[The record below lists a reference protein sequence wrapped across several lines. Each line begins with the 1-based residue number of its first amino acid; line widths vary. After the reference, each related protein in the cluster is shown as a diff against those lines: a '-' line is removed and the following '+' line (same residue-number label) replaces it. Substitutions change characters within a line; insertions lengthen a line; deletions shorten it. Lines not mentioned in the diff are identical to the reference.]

1 VLHMYEWLRDY
12 QRLEDEITY
21 LEHNLIRSQNEL
33 KRWVHGDLAKYKLT
47 AESDGAKL
55 EERIEVI
62 EFELAHKMN
71 DLFNIKRIIQTFK
84 GLEHQILYMK
94 YIDGITLEKIAEEL
108 NYSPRY
114 IYNKH
119 AQIKRMIEYAHDLVT

>member
-1 VLHMYEWLRDY
+1 MYEWLRDY

>member
-1 VLHMYEWLRDY
+1 MYEWLRDY
-12 QRLEDEITY
+12 QKLEDEITY
-21 LEHNLIRSQNEL
+21 LEHNLSRSKSEL
-33 KRWVHGDLAKYKLT
+33 KRWVEGDLAKYKLT

-55 EERIEVI
+55 EERIAVI

-71 DLFNIKRIIQTFK
+71 DLYNIKKIIRTFK

-94 YIDGITLEKIAEEL
+94 YVDGITLEKIAEEL